1 MEKAGYTRYATDIFA
16 STMKTNE
23 LSSIRTS
30 YSLSNPPGSSHLAE
44 ARPATS
50 SNYSRRHATGIGR
63 VLSQPMER
71 GGVRTV
77 TSWLI
82 LDPQIGRTL
91 SFCTSNA
98 DGAAAHSSRQH
109 PTGRANIPPVAPIMA
124 QHARKLPATSPSSTL
139 PLYGSVFGRGSPF
152 QRGHLNLR
160 Q

>member
-1 MEKAGYTRYATDIFA
+1 TRYATDIFA

-109 PTGRANIPPVAPIMA
+109 PTRRANNGATCAQITSHLSLVDLTLVRFCFWPGVSFPKRSSEPAPA
-124 QHARKLPATSPSSTL
+124 
-139 PLYGSVFGRGSPF
+139 
-152 QRGHLNLR
+152 LNL
-160 Q
+160 